1 MESVLQKFKA
11 MKEENLKFITDT
23 TSKANS
29 CFSVTKPKNCNIDL
43 IATKI
48 KQISVK
54 INQCDYFNVNYKKNL
69 FNFFDFFYAE
79 FTKMMNDCD
88 LICDEKIVD
97 VKAILGELSQVIDTL
112 VSDDKDERD
121 NAIQSSKT
129 YFDLL
134 DTILKKNCDL
144 SKETLAKVKFYIN
157 KIKNLILY
165 NNNNNND
172 IDLFIPNIIEKIII
186 SKHMKRI
193 SKIVN
198 KYYNEKINLIFS
210 SFRNYD
216 IKVYIPYN
224 DVDKEIKRCLTYITS
239 NIMKKY
245 VIIVNNSKYKD
256 YIYINIFG
264 IGKSQRLMIKYI
276 EKMLKIVIESLTC
289 VIKVKIYE
297 NINEMMHIKFKRIS
311 KKKDEKYFHYNFD
324 DLFISKYL
332 NIIKKEKL

>member
-29 CFSVTKPKNCNIDL
+29 CFSVTKAKNCNIDL

-48 KQISVK
+48 KQISVM
-54 INQCDYFNVNYKKNL
+54 INQCDFFNVNYKKNL
-69 FNFFDFFYAE
+69 FNFFDFFYDE

-97 VKAILGELSQVIDTL
+97 VKTILSQLSQNIDDL
-112 VSDDKDERD
+112 ISDDKDERG
-121 NAIQSSKT
+121 NAIQSSKI
-129 YFDLL
+129 YFDILE
-134 DTILKKNCDL
+134 TILKKNCDL
-144 SKETLAKVKFYIN
+144 SKETLSKVKFYIN

-165 NNNNNND
+165 NNNTNND
-172 IDLFIPNIIEKIII
+172 VDLFIPNIIEKIII
-186 SKHMKRI
+186 AKHMKKI
-193 SKIVN
+193 SKIIN
-198 KYYNEKINLIFS
+198 KFYNEKIYSIFS

-216 IKVYIPYN
+216 IKVYIPCS
-224 DVDKEIKRCLTYITS
+224 DADKEIKRCLKYITS

-256 YIYINIFG
+256 YMYINIFG
-264 IGKSQRLMIKYI
+264 TGKSQRLLIKYI
-276 EKMLKIVIESLTC
+276 EKMLKIVIESSIC
-289 VIKVKIYE
+289 VIKIKIYE
-297 NINEMMHIKFKRIS
+297 NINEMLHIKFKRIS
-311 KKKDEKYFHYNFD
+311 KTKDEKYFNYNFD

-332 NIIKKEKL
+332 TILKQ